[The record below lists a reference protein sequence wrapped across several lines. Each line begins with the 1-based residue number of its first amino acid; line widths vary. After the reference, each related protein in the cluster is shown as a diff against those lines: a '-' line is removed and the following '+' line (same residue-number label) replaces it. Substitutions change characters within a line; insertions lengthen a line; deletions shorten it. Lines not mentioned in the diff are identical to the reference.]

1 MPTFHAHIPAQKFS
15 SEEKRALADALNLAL
30 HEAMNTPMDDRFVI
44 ISEHKDDE
52 FFIHPTFPGMKRSD
66 KRIVVT
72 VTFGTSRTVE
82 QKRKLAELVTR
93 YAVEKVGVSE
103 DDISLMMYAIPL
115 ENMSFGGGKLV
126 SDIDLSMPWVKKVR
140 RSKLP
145 CCLDRGS
152 ENDLKRTSRSF
163 S

>member
-52 FFIHPTFPGMKRSD
+52 FFIHPTFPGVERSD
-66 KRIVVT
+66 KRMVVT
-72 VTFGTSRTVE
+72 VTFGTSRTLE

-93 YAVEKVGVSE
+93 YAVEKVGVSQ

-126 SDIDLSMPWVKKVR
+126 SDIDLSMPWVNK
-140 RSKLP
+140 
-145 CCLDRGS
+145 
-152 ENDLKRTSRSF
+152 
-163 S
+163 

>member
-52 FFIHPTFPGMKRSD
+52 FFIHPTFPGMERSD
-66 KRIVVT
+66 KRMIIT
-72 VTFGTSRTVE
+72 VTTGTSRTVE

-93 YAVEKVGVSE
+93 YAVEKVGISQ
-103 DDISLMMYAIPL
+103 DDVTLMMYAIPL
-115 ENMSFGGGKLV
+115 ESMSFGGGKLV
-126 SDIDLSMPWVKKVR
+126 TDIDLSMPWVDK
-140 RSKLP
+140 
-145 CCLDRGS
+145 
-152 ENDLKRTSRSF
+152 
-163 S
+163 

>member
-1 MPTFHAHIPAQKFS
+1 MPMFHAHIPAQKFS
-15 SEEKRALADALNLAL
+15 SEEKRALADSLNLAL
-30 HEAMNTPMDDRFVI
+30 HEAMNTPMDDRLVI

-52 FFIHPTFPGMKRSD
+52 FFIHPTFPGMERSD
-66 KRIVVT
+66 KRMIVT

-93 YAVEKVGVSE
+93 YAVEKVGVNQ

-126 SDIDLSMPWVKKVR
+126 SDIDLSMPWVNK
-140 RSKLP
+140 
-145 CCLDRGS
+145 
-152 ENDLKRTSRSF
+152 
-163 S
+163 

>member
-93 YAVEKVGVSE
+93 YAVEKVGVSQ

-126 SDIDLSMPWVKKVR
+126 SDIDLSMPWVNK
-140 RSKLP
+140 
-145 CCLDRGS
+145 
-152 ENDLKRTSRSF
+152 
-163 S
+163 

>member
-1 MPTFHAHIPAQKFS
+1 MK
-15 SEEKRALADALNLAL
+15 
-30 HEAMNTPMDDRFVI
+30 
-44 ISEHKDDE
+44 HKDDE
-52 FFIHPTFPGMKRSD
+52 FFIHPTFPAMERSD
-66 KRIVVT
+66 KRMVVT

-126 SDIDLSMPWVKKVR
+126 SDIDLSMPWVNK
-140 RSKLP
+140 
-145 CCLDRGS
+145 
-152 ENDLKRTSRSF
+152 
-163 S
+163 

>member
-1 MPTFHAHIPAQKFS
+1 MPMFHAHIPAQKFS

-52 FFIHPTFPGMKRSD
+52 FFIHPTFPGMERSD
-66 KRIVVT
+66 KRMVVT
-72 VTFGTSRTVE
+72 VTFGTSRTLE

-93 YAVEKVGVSE
+93 YAVEKVGVNQ

-126 SDIDLSMPWVKKVR
+126 SDIDLSMPWVNK
-140 RSKLP
+140 
-145 CCLDRGS
+145 
-152 ENDLKRTSRSF
+152 
-163 S
+163 

>member
-30 HEAMNTPMDDRFVI
+30 HEAMDTPMDDRFVI

-52 FFIHPTFPGMKRSD
+52 FFIHPTFPAMERSD
-66 KRIVVT
+66 KRMVIT

-93 YAVEKVGVSE
+93 YAVEEVGVSK

-126 SDIDLSMPWVKKVR
+126 SDIDLSMPWVNK
-140 RSKLP
+140 
-145 CCLDRGS
+145 
-152 ENDLKRTSRSF
+152 
-163 S
+163 